1 MFIQILIRYLGIGD
15 KYRKDQQPSDWKDS
29 KTTHTGNRTT
39 KARSVAHAAR
49 ANTPCKLVAYASR
62 ATACRSG
69 GSVVTILEE
78 CLIFSISYGSS
89 SVSHIESKSRK
100 RRIRTS
106 LAPGPVMLLRS
117 AVSNL
122 DWNKAE
128 DTATPPTCPEWSTS
142 TVNNDENDIKV
153 GRQRTYTPEEGIE
166 TCADG
171 YLRRCKQ
178 SHATIFQNPGMPLT
192 R

>member
-1 MFIQILIRYLGIGD
+1 MGPHQSHISR
-15 KYRKDQQPSDWKDS
+15 
-29 KTTHTGNRTT
+29 
-39 KARSVAHAAR
+39 AR
-49 ANTPCKLVAYASR
+49 AEK
-62 ATACRSG
+62 
-69 GSVVTILEE
+69 EE
-78 CLIFSISYGSS
+78 SQLQ
-89 SVSHIESKSRK
+89 
-100 RRIRTS
+100 RTS
-106 LAPGPVMLLRS
+106 SAPGPVMLLRS

-128 DTATPPTCPEWSTS
+128 DTATPPTCPAWSTS

-178 SHATIFQNPGMPLT
+178 SHTTIFQDPGMPLT
-192 R
+192 RQSDEKSNCEDEYSINKKKEKR